1 MESNKF
7 YKMKHIPT
15 GLYFQPHKHR
25 GSHLSKNGKIYQTK
39 INGVESG
46 NYGHKYF
53 RIACQKDSQ
62 IHKLTTGIINWTE
75 PGRNSYGQLYADTEF
90 SDWVKEFI

>member
-1 MESNKF
+1 MRP

-39 INGVESG
+39 VNGISSQKSG
-46 NYGHKYF
+46 NYKF
-53 RIACQKDSQ
+53 CWVSCQKDSL
-62 IHKLTTGIINWTE
+62 IHKITKDIIDWKEHRSGN
-75 PGRNSYGQLYADTEF
+75 QLSASTNFE
-90 SDWVKEFI
+90 DWIIEEI